1 MKASL
6 PFIAAAVIAAG
17 ACLVYAAANAQTDS
31 QVEGIKAPPAMLMI
45 DPDTTSDETI
55 GEWLTENCA
64 SETCVVLNKAAAD
77 NLEAALAAAKQQI
90 RILRSLVEEQE
101 EFIQNGKCI

>member
-1 MKASL
+1 MKPSL
-6 PFIAAAVIAAG
+6 PFIAAALIAAG
-17 ACLVYAAANAQTDS
+17 ACLVYASANAQTDS
-31 QVEGIKAPPAMLMI
+31 QVEGIKAPPSVLMI

-64 SETCVVLNKAAAD
+64 SETCVVINKTGTD
-77 NLEAALAAAKQQI
+77 NLESALADAKQQI
-90 RILRSLVEEQE
+90 LILRSLVERQE